1 MPAART
7 IVALLILG
15 GALSLASGAGA
26 TTEQLVVHEAFT
38 PDRLGAST
46 NLSLSASLSPTPEG
60 VPERATKLTIFAPA
74 GLGIDT
80 HGATICLRAQLRQHG
95 VAGCPARSRAGFGG
109 GVAVL
114 VLPTQTIREDFT
126 LDFFFASTRPGRLSL
141 LAYASATAPVVSELL
156 LVARQVPV
164 PRPYGFGFSVE
175 IPPFVTIP
183 GAEPASI
190 ESVFASLGAP
200 NIYYY
205 RRVEGRRHLVALPG
219 LLVPRRCPPG
229 GWPAAATIDFSGG
242 GALTVHPKV
251 PCPAR

>member
-1 MPAART
+1 MPAARA
-7 IVALLILG
+7 VLALFLLG
-15 GALSLASGAGA
+15 GALWPATAAGGAQQ
-26 TTEQLVVHEAFT
+26 QLVVDEAFT

-46 NLSLSASLSPTPEG
+46 NLSLSASLSPALGG

-80 HGATICLRAQLRQHG
+80 RGAAVCSRAQLQQHG

-126 LDFFFASTRPGRLSL
+126 LDFFFTSTRPGRLSL
-141 LAYASATAPVVSELL
+141 LAYASATAPIVSELV

-205 RRVEGRRHLVALPG
+205 RRVRGHRRLVALPG